1 MGKKGKANQELESS
15 RAVSSV
21 TPVTT
26 YMQLIKWTRDEDINK
41 EDLALACQFFL
52 LIHEDNLKKIHS

>member
-1 MGKKGKANQELESS
+1 MGKKGKSNQELESS

-41 EDLALACQFFL
+41 EDLALACQIFL

>member
-41 EDLALACQFFL
+41 EDLALACQIFL